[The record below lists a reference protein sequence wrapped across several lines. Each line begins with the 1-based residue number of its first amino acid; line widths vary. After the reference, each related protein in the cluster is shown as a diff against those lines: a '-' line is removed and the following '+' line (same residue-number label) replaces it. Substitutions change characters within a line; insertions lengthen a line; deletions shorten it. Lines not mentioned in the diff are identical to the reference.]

1 MYRETCCSRNGAV
14 GRDRSSRRRRCRGVL
29 MGATVAE
36 TGRSMDPRP
45 SPALDHGVLY
55 NDGLLQGRDAHMNE
69 LKRFAGY
76 TIATVIII
84 GFVIFLARFGDES
97 GTLLVSVGV
106 LVVIVLPVVVSIFM
120 GRRDHARR
128 LREDA
133 DRID

>member
-1 MYRETCCSRNGAV
+1 
-14 GRDRSSRRRRCRGVL
+14 
-29 MGATVAE
+29 
-36 TGRSMDPRP
+36 
-45 SPALDHGVLY
+45 
-55 NDGLLQGRDAHMNE
+55 MNE